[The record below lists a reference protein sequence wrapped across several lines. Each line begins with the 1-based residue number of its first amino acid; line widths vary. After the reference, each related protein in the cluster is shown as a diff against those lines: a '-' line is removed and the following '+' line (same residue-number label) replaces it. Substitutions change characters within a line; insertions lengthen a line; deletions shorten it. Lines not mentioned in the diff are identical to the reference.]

1 MPTKAFRDLNGP
13 QIFTHLGYSEHVHT
27 SQASVITGQ
36 MCHHCC
42 SELIAQFVTTHNTLH
57 VLDYHWQG
65 FIQRG
70 GGGGGGPWNSPPP
83 PPHPQA
89 TIFPP
94 EILKLSMVINYCMF
108 WTITGR
114 VSYRGGGGGGPG
126 IPPPPTPSHNFSP
139 RNLEIEY
146 GY

>member
-1 MPTKAFRDLNGP
+1 ML
-13 QIFTHLGYSEHVHT
+13 L
-27 SQASVITGQ
+27 
-36 MCHHCC
+36 
-42 SELIAQFVTTHNTLH
+42 LH

-70 GGGGGGPWNSPPP
+70 GPWNSLPPP
-83 PPHPQA
+83 PQA

-114 VSYRGGGGGGPG
+114 VSYRGPPQATIFPPEILKLSMVINCCPRLQSKLSWWGGGGGGGGACPQTPLVGTHAFTRYYHPATIPFFSSQLKILHETLTG
-126 IPPPPTPSHNFSP
+126 IF
-139 RNLEIEY
+139 I
-146 GY
+146 